1 MYPCYSRTTNL
12 SVKLLR
18 CNRFQF
24 QGGMMMSQT
33 TTSQPTDG
41 SALTRTRLTL
51 LEGIGMIV
59 GANIGAGVLSLAF
72 GAKNAG
78 WPILVFWVIVA
89 GILTTIT
96 MLYVAET
103 TLRTKK
109 NLQLSGLAEKYIGKV
124 GSWLMFLSVVANSL
138 GAMIAYT
145 SGSGEIL
152 SEFLNVPAPVGS
164 LIFSIPAVGVIWF
177 GLKATGVSGKI
188 MTIGMSVLILIL
200 VTASIIGPGLQA
212 EFLFY
217 TDVKFAIP
225 VFSLVIFS
233 FIAQYTVP
241 ELARGYSKD
250 NIKNLPKAII
260 LGMFITGI
268 FLLLVPMA
276 ALGLTGPD
284 RVTEVVTVAWAD
296 ALGQWAFFTANG
308 FALVAMITS
317 YWAIGQSYLT
327 NIVDKFKFPSEWNVK
342 YRLVS
347 LALVAIP
354 PFAIAY
360 SGFIGFVDALS
371 IAGSFAGV
379 IMAVVPVMM
388 INRARKLNEQ
398 EPLWT
403 CGRLAHPV
411 IQALIIIIF
420 VGAAVYTML
429 GLINVLPKGW

>member
-1 MYPCYSRTTNL
+1 
-12 SVKLLR
+12 
-18 CNRFQF
+18 
-24 QGGMMMSQT
+24 MSKGNQAS
-33 TTSQPTDG
+33 TSDG

-78 WPILVFWVIVA
+78 WPILVFWVVVA

-109 NLQLSGLAEKYIGKV
+109 RLQLSGLAEKYIGKV
-124 GSWLMFLSVVANSL
+124 GSWLMFFAVVANSL

-145 SGSGEIL
+145 SGSGQIL
-152 SEFLNVPAPVGS
+152 SDFLNIPAPLGS

-177 GLKATGVSGKI
+177 GLKATGVSGKF
-188 MTIGMSVLILIL
+188 MTIGMTILIIIL
-200 VTASIIGPGLQA
+200 VTASIVGPGLQA

-217 TDVKFAIP
+217 TDFKFAIP
-225 VFSLVIFS
+225 IFSLVIFS

-241 ELARGYSKD
+241 ELARGYSKE
-250 NIKNLPKAII
+250 NIKNLPISII
-260 LGMFITGI
+260 VGMLITGV
-268 FLLLVPMA
+268 LLILVPMA

-284 RVTEVVTVAWAD
+284 KVTEVVTVAWGD

-308 FALVAMITS
+308 FALIAMLTS

-327 NIVDKFKFPSEWNVK
+327 NIVDKFKFPSEWNLK
-342 YRLVS
+342 YRLIS
-347 LALVAIP
+347 IAAVAIP
-354 PFAIAY
+354 PFIIAY

-379 IMAVVPVMM
+379 IMAIVPVMM

-398 EPLWT
+398 EPHWT
-403 CGRLAHPV
+403 CGRLAHPL
-411 IQALIIIIF
+411 IQATIIIVF
-420 VGAAVYTML
+420 VGAALYTLL
-429 GLINVLPKGW
+429 GLVNILPKGW